1 MGDLSG
7 NLSRHEIA
15 CQCGCGFDTMDIK
28 TVSLIQEYADF
39 LKEKYD
45 TKVIV
50 DIRGGN
56 RCKEHN
62 EFVQKKYNPNYI
74 QYSSKSRHMVAD
86 SVDIKYF
93 VMIRGTKTQIDPKEV
108 NEYFDK
114 KYPDSLGLGIYHNR
128 NHIDRR
134 AEKARWDKT
143 KS

>member
-1 MGDLSG
+1 MGDLTK

-15 CQCGCGFDTMDIK
+15 CRCGCGFDTIDYK
-28 TVSLIQEYADF
+28 TVSLIQEYADH
-39 LKEKYD
+39 LEKIYN

-62 EFVQKKYNPNYI
+62 EFVQKKYNPNYVP
-74 QYSSKSRHMVAD
+74 YSSNSRHMEAGA
-86 SVDIKYF
+86 VDVKFFII
-93 VMIRGTKTQIDPKEV
+93 VRGNKQQKDPKEV

-114 KYPDSLGLGIYHNR
+114 KYPNSLGLGIYYNR

-134 AEKARWDKT
+134 DKKTRWDK
-143 KS
+143 S